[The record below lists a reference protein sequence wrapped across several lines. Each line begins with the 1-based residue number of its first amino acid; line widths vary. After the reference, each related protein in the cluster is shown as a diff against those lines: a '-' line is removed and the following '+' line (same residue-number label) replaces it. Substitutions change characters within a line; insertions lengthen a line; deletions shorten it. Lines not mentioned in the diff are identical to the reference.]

1 MINVLIP
8 GFGDLTLRH
17 VVFDYN
23 GTLAFDGKI
32 SEQVRHDIIAMNQ
45 NLTLHVVTAD
55 TYGQA
60 KSELRDLPVQVHL
73 LEPGKEAEQKLQY
86 VRSLQSKSVVA
97 IGNGNNDSQ
106 MLKEARL
113 GILLLGAEGSA
124 TAALKSAAMVV
135 KNIGEVFGLLQNP
148 LRLKATLRY

>member
-1 MINVLIP
+1 MINVSIP
-8 GFGDLTLRH
+8 GFGDLKLRH

-23 GTLAFDGKI
+23 GTLALDGKI

-45 NLTLHVVTAD
+45 NLNIHVVTAD
-55 TYGQA
+55 TYGRA
-60 KSELRDLPVQVHL
+60 KSELQDLPLQVHL

-86 VRSLQSKSVVA
+86 VQSLQSKSVVA
-97 IGNGNNDSQ
+97 IGNGNNDRQ

-124 TAALKSAAMVV
+124 IAALESADMVV

>member
-1 MINVLIP
+1 MINVSIP
-8 GFGDLTLRH
+8 GFGDLKLRH

-23 GTLAFDGKI
+23 GTLALDGKI

-45 NLTLHVVTAD
+45 NLNIHVVTAD
-55 TYGQA
+55 TYGRA
-60 KSELRDLPVQVHL
+60 KSELQDLPLKVHL

-86 VRSLQSKSVVA
+86 VQSLQSKSVVA
-97 IGNGNNDSQ
+97 IGNGNNDRQ

-124 TAALKSAAMVV
+124 IAALESADMVV

>member
-1 MINVLIP
+1 MINVSIP
-8 GFGDLTLRH
+8 GFGDLELRH

-23 GTLAFDGKI
+23 GTLALDGKI
-32 SEQVRHDIIAMNQ
+32 SEQVRHDIIEMNQ
-45 NLTLHVVTAD
+45 NLNLHVVTAD
-55 TYGQA
+55 TYGRA

-97 IGNGNNDSQ
+97 VGNGNNDRQ

-113 GILLLGAEGSA
+113 GIMLLGAEGGA
-124 TAALKSAAMVV
+124 TAALRSADMIVE
-135 KNIGEVFGLLQNP
+135 NIGEVFGLLQNP